1 MALRQLLSTLRVR
14 RWAPH
19 LMSPSLE
26 DITRDLA
33 AVCMSDIAPLL
44 TNVDS
49 SSFRRDIHTL
59 TLADTAA
66 YSVVVFL
73 LPPHARLPLH
83 DHPSMT
89 VRLRVLHGGVRIRS
103 FDWAPAPPSAVLVD
117 DSVVTPEDAVIGFS
131 AQGGGVVH
139 SVEATSDGG
148 VFIDFITPPYGVAPS
163 FIECTYFREE
173 GGAQKGT
180 SAVLHRLDPP
190 PYVPMVAIPSR
201 RS

>member
-1 MALRQLLSTLRVR
+1 MRQLLSTLRVR
-14 RWAPH
+14 AP
-19 LMSPSLE
+19 LAKAPSLE

-44 TNVDS
+44 TTVDR

-89 VRLRVLHGGVRIRS
+89 VRLRVLHGGLRIRS
-103 FDWAPAPPSAVLVD
+103 FDWAPAAPAAVLVD
-117 DSVVTPEDAVIGFS
+117 DSVFTPEDAVVGFS
-131 AQGGGVVH
+131 STEGGGVVH

-173 GGAQKGT
+173 GGAQQGT
-180 SAVLHRLDPP
+180 KTAVLHPLDPP
-190 PYVPMVAIPSR
+190 PYVPMVCIPSR
-201 RS
+201 R